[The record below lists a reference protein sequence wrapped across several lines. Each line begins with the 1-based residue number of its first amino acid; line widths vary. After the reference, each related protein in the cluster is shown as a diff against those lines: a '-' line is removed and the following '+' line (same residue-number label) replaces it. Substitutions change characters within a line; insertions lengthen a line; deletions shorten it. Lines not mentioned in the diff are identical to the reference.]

1 MNQNPQDSQTL
12 LALLANRNTL
22 ANIGNTLEVTKLA
35 NVKRQ
40 PDDGD

>member
-22 ANIGNTLEVTKLA
+22 ANNGNALGAAKLA